1 MGSQSGKKKQ
11 YRNETSGLN
20 RLTTT
25 TYPVATKCGPAQV
38 ENWFPNPELPTNFVD
53 YICGL
58 EFSIMVYAY

>member
-25 TYPVATKCGPAQV
+25 TYPVATKCGPAQL
-38 ENWFPNPELPTNFVD
+38 EN
-53 YICGL
+53 
-58 EFSIMVYAY
+58 